1 MGKTVKLTG
10 IRKLIAQ
17 RMGESWNTAPR
28 VVYTLSVDMT
38 KTLALIKKMN
48 EGNEDKAK
56 KVTANHILMKAC
68 ADAMAEYEYVN
79 SSFTEEGIEI
89 HDEINI
95 GLAVAIERG
104 LIVPST
110 KNVGNKDLKQIAE
123 ETNELV
129 YKARHNKL
137 DMDDITG
144 ATFTISNLGM
154 MGIENFSPIINL
166 PEVAILGV
174 NKIVDTPV
182 VEDGNIVIK
191 PKMNLNFVADHRVID
206 GAYAAKY
213 ISKVKEILEN
223 L

>member
-17 RMGESWNTAPR
+17 RMSESWNTAPR

-38 KTLALIKKMN
+38 KTLA
-48 EGNEDKAK
+48 
-56 KVTANHILMKAC
+56 
-68 ADAMAEYEYVN
+68 
-79 SSFTEEGIEI
+79 
-89 HDEINI
+89 
-95 GLAVAIERG
+95 